1 MPNGSGSLALSFPLP
16 IPSVTRKLFI
26 RLAPV
31 FVQTCQLFVER
42 FQFDLSMDCPRF
54 QRWARVCLNVFVEGD
69 PHRFDRDQ
77 SKAKPGGGEKE
88 GANPASLRGILAV
101 VGGGCIQRA
110 EELGQP
116 SPSCENLFLK
126 VHMIG
131 GSHDQVGRC

>member
-1 MPNGSGSLALSFPLP
+1 
-16 IPSVTRKLFI
+16 
-26 RLAPV
+26 
-31 FVQTCQLFVER
+31 
-42 FQFDLSMDCPRF
+42 MDCPRF
-54 QRWARVCLNVFVEGD
+54 QHWARVCLNVFVEGE

-116 SPSCENLFLK
+116 SPSCENRFLK

-131 GSHDQVGRC
+131 GSHDQVGRQGMFVASGGETLAQKNFDEVIAVMRLAVAAVIFLQ